1 MTQFDLVSQALRA
14 RFLLGWGY
22 IRKCQMYK
30 KSQFIDQYAAG
41 FGTGFG
47 VGIDSYVR
55 EDSTDK
61 QSYVT
66 GGRR

>member
-1 MTQFDLVSQALRA
+1 
-14 RFLLGWGY
+14 
-22 IRKCQMYK
+22 MYK